1 MQTHNQLNIEMLKY
15 DIMGFNDY
23 WFSAHLHE
31 SQIVLTRIL
40 LPLPHLDLSQLVLQL
55 QEPLGDRGLLHQQQL
70 EQAVQVGNLGANLF
84 SRCVFTILGP
94 EDMETISL

>member
-1 MQTHNQLNIEMLKY
+1 MNL
-15 DIMGFNDY
+15 DIIDFNYY
-23 WFSAHLHE
+23 WFPFHLHE
-31 SQIVLTRIL
+31 SQIVLTRIF
-40 LPLPHLDLSQLVLQL
+40 PPFPHLDLSQLVLQL

-84 SRCVFTILGP
+84 SRCVLTILGP

>member
-1 MQTHNQLNIEMLKY
+1 M
-15 DIMGFNDY
+15 DFNDY
-23 WFSAHLHE
+23 FFPFHLHE

-40 LPLPHLDLSQLVLQL
+40 PPLPHLDLSQLVLQL

-84 SRCVFTILGP
+84 SRCVLTVLGSGST
-94 EDMETISL
+94 ERISLTTSSETRRF

>member
-1 MQTHNQLNIEMLKY
+1 M
-15 DIMGFNDY
+15 DFNDY
-23 WFSAHLHE
+23 LFPFHLHE

-40 LPLPHLDLSQLVLQL
+40 PPLPHLDLSQLVLQL

-84 SRCVFTILGP
+84 SRCVLTVLGS
-94 EDMETISL
+94 EYIERISVTTSTETYLRI